1 MSGKYLVIWRG
12 DEAEFYQSEVNLD
25 ICDPRRMLNSDWV
38 EMASKTEG
46 YSKSETEELI
56 ANSYELICVCDM
68 PEAFYNT

>member
-1 MSGKYLVIWRG
+1 MTNKYLVIWRG
-12 DEAEFYQSEVNLD
+12 DESEFYQSEVDLD
-25 ICDPRRMLNSDWV
+25 NCDPRQMLNSDWV

-68 PEAFYNT
+68 PEKFYNT

>member
-12 DEAEFYQSEVNLD
+12 DEAEFYQSEVDLG
-25 ICDPRRMLNSDWV
+25 ICDPRQMLNSDWV

-56 ANSYELICVCDM
+56 FDSYELICVCNM
-68 PEAFYNT
+68 PDNFYNT

>member
-1 MSGKYLVIWRG
+1 MSNRYLVIWRG
-12 DEAEFYQSEVNLD
+12 DEAEFFQSEVDLG
-25 ICDPRRMLNSDWV
+25 ICDPRQMLNSDWV
-38 EMASKTEG
+38 ELASKTEG

>member
-1 MSGKYLVIWRG
+1 MSNTYLVIWRG
-12 DEAEFYQSEVNLD
+12 DEAQFFQSEVNLG
-25 ICDPRRMLNSDWV
+25 ICDPRQMLNSDWV
-38 EMASKTEG
+38 ELASKTEG